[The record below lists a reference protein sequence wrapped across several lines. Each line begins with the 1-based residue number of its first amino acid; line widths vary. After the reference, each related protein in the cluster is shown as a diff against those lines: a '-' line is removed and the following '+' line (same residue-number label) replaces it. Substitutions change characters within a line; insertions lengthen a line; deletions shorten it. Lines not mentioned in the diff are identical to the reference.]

1 MTMSGESLP
10 PKALPESGHRRIRR
24 RAIILYLLALL
35 TLLLLF
41 AGILLDQHRRDLEV
55 GRERASAQADLVAE
69 WVASTFEV
77 NEHTLSSLV
86 QVFQSPLG
94 QALLTRRGNDAA
106 LEALLYQHSHRQ
118 HNHRHALI
126 DDLSIF
132 SAGGMLRASDNP
144 AFPQGFDITGLPHFQ
159 AFEQDA
165 DRQEWVSPLYWSAV
179 SQEFH
184 LVHARRL
191 VGPDGDFRGLA
202 VLRLNPAIFGEVL
215 ERLTMTQEESIA
227 ILDTQMRLITRRPAF
242 DERGAMGVLGTPVS
256 EPLTRAFLDSGEAST
271 TLRTASPLDGS
282 ERLYAMQRVAGLP
295 LLVVVGEEL
304 EVLLAGWWQRLWLL
318 GAIFLVVAALGWW
331 LLRHYLGRLRLEG
344 ELRRRL
350 VEREQARREVQD
362 REARLQ
368 ALVGSIQD
376 MIFVFDAHGYFV
388 YVHAVDRD
396 QLLEDAE
403 ALLQRHYTEVLPEAV
418 ARQFDQALAEL
429 KATGEPVETEYRVT
443 LAGVPRDFQAIIS
456 PLAEAGEGFS
466 GVLAVVR
473 EVTQSR
479 ATEAQLRIAA
489 MAFETHLGMLVTD
502 AEARII
508 RVNDTFTRITGYA
521 EAEVLGRNPS
531 LLSSGRHDEAFY
543 RQLWESVQEK
553 GSWQGE
559 IWNRRRNGEV
569 FPEWLTISAVRDEA
583 GELTHYVATFSDI
596 TERKAAEEEV
606 HQLAFYDPL
615 TGLPNRRLMLD
626 RLEGELKH
634 SYRSDQ
640 FGALLYLDLDNFKQ
654 VNDTLGHHAG
664 DQLLREVASRL
675 GGVLRA
681 TDTLA
686 RLGGDEFAVLLHDL
700 GRDPQRVAAV
710 AERIAH
716 KLLGVL
722 QAPIGLAGSSVTMT
736 GSIGITLYRDHGTT
750 LDEILQQADM
760 ALFQAKRAG
769 RDTLRFFDPALQAQL
784 HARARLEAD
793 LRQALPR
800 DEFLL
805 HYQPQVDA
813 DRRMIGVEALLRWQH
828 PERGMVSPG
837 EFIPL
842 AEENRLIVPIGGW
855 VLESACRQLV
865 AWARDSATTDLTIS
879 VNVSPQ
885 QFREAD
891 FVEQVLATLARTGAR
906 PERLKLEVT
915 ESLFVEDRD
924 EARETMRRLREH
936 GVTFALDDFGTG
948 YSSLSYLKR
957 LPLDQLK
964 IDQSFVR
971 DLLEDE
977 ASAAIVASIIA
988 LSESLQLE
996 VIAEGVETE
1005 AQRAWLVA
1013 HGCRAFQGYL
1023 FSRPVPLEALALDA

>member
-1 MTMSGESLP
+1 MSGESLP
-10 PKALPESGHRRIRR
+10 PEEWPESGHRRIRR
-24 RAIILYLLALL
+24 RAIALYLLALL
-35 TLLLLF
+35 ALLLLF

-55 GRERASAQADLVAE
+55 GQERASARADLVAE

-77 NEHTLSSLV
+77 SEHTLSSLV

-94 QALLTRRGNDAA
+94 QALVARRGNDAA
-106 LEALLYQHSHRQ
+106 LEALLRQHS
-118 HNHRHALI
+118 HRHALI
-126 DDLSIF
+126 DDLGIV
-132 SAGGMLRASDNP
+132 SAEGMLRASANP
-144 AFPQGFDITGLPHFQ
+144 AFPPGLDVTGLPYFQ

-165 DRQEWVSPLYWSAV
+165 DLQEWVSPLYWSAV
-179 SQEFH
+179 SQDFH
-184 LVHARRL
+184 VAHAHRL
-191 VGPDGDFRGLA
+191 QGPDGDFRGLA
-202 VLRLNPAIFGEVL
+202 VVRLNPALFGETL
-215 ERLTMTQEESIA
+215 ERLNMTRGESIA
-227 ILDTQMRLITRRPAF
+227 IADTEMRLITRRPAF
-242 DERGAMGVLGTPVS
+242 GEGGAMDVLGTPVS

-282 ERLYAMQRVAGLP
+282 ERLYAMQRVEGLP
-295 LLVVVGEEL
+295 FLVVVGERV

-318 GAIFLVVAALGWW
+318 VGIFLVVAALGGW

-344 ELRRRL
+344 
-350 VEREQARREVQD
+350 
-362 REARLQ
+362 
-368 ALVGSIQD
+368 G
-376 MIFVFDAHGYFV
+376 
-388 YVHAVDRD
+388 
-396 QLLEDAE
+396 
-403 ALLQRHYTEVLPEAV
+403 
-418 ARQFDQALAEL
+418 
-429 KATGEPVETEYRVT
+429 
-443 LAGVPRDFQAIIS
+443 
-456 PLAEAGEGFS
+456 
-466 GVLAVVR
+466 
-473 EVTQSR
+473 
-479 ATEAQLRIAA
+479 LRIAA
-489 MAFETHLGMLVTD
+489 TAFETHLGMVITD
-502 AEARII
+502 AQARILK
-508 RVNDTFTRITGYA
+508 VNDTFTRITGYA

-531 LLSSGRHDEAFY
+531 LLSSGRHDETFY
-543 RQLWESVQEK
+543 RHLWEDVREK

-559 IWNRRRNGEV
+559 VWNRRRSGEV
-569 FPEWLTISAVRDEA
+569 FPEWLTISAVYNEA

-596 TERKAAEEEV
+596 TQRKAAEAEI

-626 RLEGELKH
+626 RLEGALKD
-634 SYRSDQ
+634 SYPSGQ

-664 DQLLREVASRL
+664 DQLLQQVASRL
-675 GGVLRA
+675 GEVLHA
-681 TDTLA
+681 SDTLA

-716 KLLGVL
+716 KLLGAL
-722 QAPIGLAGSSVTMT
+722 QVPLSLAGSSVTIT
-736 GSIGITLYRDHGTT
+736 GSIGVTLYRDHHTT

-769 RDTLRFFDPALQAQL
+769 RDTLRFFDPAMQAQL

-793 LRQALPR
+793 LRQALAR

-813 DRRMIGVEALLRWQH
+813 DRRLIGVEALLRWQH

-855 VLESACRQLV
+855 VLEAACRQLV
-865 AWARDSATTDLTIS
+865 AWAGDPATADLRVS

-885 QFREAD
+885 QFREVG
-891 FVEQVLATLARTGAR
+891 FVERVLATLARTGAP

-915 ESLFVEDRD
+915 ESLFVHERD
-924 EARETMRRLREH
+924 EARETMRRLREQ

-988 LSESLQLE
+988 LSGSLQLE

-1005 AQRAWLVA
+1005 AQQAWLVA
-1013 HGCRAFQGYL
+1013 HGCHAFQGYL
-1023 FSRPVPLEALALDA
+1023 FGRPGPVEALVIGR

>member
-1 MTMSGESLP
+1 MSDASP
-10 PKALPESGHRRIRR
+10 PIDEASSENGHRATQR
-24 RAIILYLLALL
+24 RAIALYLLALL
-35 TLLLLF
+35 ALLLLF
-41 AGILLDQHRRDLEV
+41 AGILLDQHQRDLEV
-55 GRERASAQADLVAE
+55 GRERASARADLVAE

-77 NEHTLSSLV
+77 SEHTLSSLV

-94 QALLTRRGNDAA
+94 QALLARRGNDAA
-106 LEALLYQHSHRQ
+106 LEALLRQHSY
-118 HNHRHALI
+118 RHALI
-126 DDLSIF
+126 DDLGIV
-132 SAGGMLRASDNP
+132 SAGGRLRASANP
-144 AFPQGFDITGLPHFQ
+144 AFPQGLDVTGLPHFQ

-179 SQEFH
+179 SQDFH
-184 LVHARRL
+184 VAHARRL
-191 VGPDGDFRGLA
+191 VGPHGDFRGLA
-202 VLRLNPAIFGEVL
+202 VLRLNPDIFGEAL
-215 ERLTMTQEESIA
+215 ERLNMTRGESIA
-227 ILDTQMRLITRRPAF
+227 ILDTEMRLVTRRPAF
-242 DERGAMGVLGTPVS
+242 DGRGAMGVLGTPVS
-256 EPLTRAFLDSGEAST
+256 EPLTRAFLDGGEAST
-271 TLRTASPLDGS
+271 TLRTTSPLDGS
-282 ERLYAMQRVAGLP
+282 ERLYAMQRVEGLP

-331 LLRHYLGRLRLEG
+331 LLRHYMGRLRLEG
-344 ELRRRL
+344 DLRRRL
-350 VEREQARREVQD
+350 VEREQARRAVQD

-376 MIFVFDAHGYFV
+376 MIFVFDAEGRFV
-388 YVHAVDRD
+388 YVHALDPD
-396 QLLEDAE
+396 QLVGDVDD
-403 ALLQRHYTEVLPEAV
+403 LLQRHYRDVLSTDV
-418 ARQFDQALAEL
+418 AQRFDQALAEL

-456 PLAEAGEGFS
+456 PLAEEGEGFS

-489 MAFETHLGMLVTD
+489 TAFETHMGMVITD
-502 AEARII
+502 AEGRILK
-508 RVNDTFTRITGYA
+508 VNDTFTRITGYA

-543 RQLWESVQEK
+543 RHLWESVREN

-596 TERKAAEEEV
+596 TQRKAAEEEV

-626 RLEGELKH
+626 RLEGALKN

-664 DQLLREVASRL
+664 DQLLQQVASRL

-681 TDTLA
+681 SDTLA

-710 AERIAH
+710 TERIAN

-736 GSIGITLYRDHGTT
+736 GSIGITLYRDHATT

-769 RDTLRFFDPALQAQL
+769 RDTLRFFDPAMQAQL

-793 LRQALPR
+793 LRQALAR

-842 AEENRLIVPIGGW
+842 AEENRLIMPIGGW
-855 VLESACRQLV
+855 VLQAACRQLV
-865 AWARDSATTDLTIS
+865 AWAGDPASADLTIS

-915 ESLFVEDRD
+915 ESLFVHDRD

-977 ASAAIVASIIA
+977 ASAAIVASTIA

-1013 HGCRAFQGYL
+1013 HGCHAFQGYL
-1023 FSRPVPLEALALDA
+1023 FGRPGPVDSLPLPV